1 MDIFNN
7 SVDGRRKN
15 TISHLRSEVTTLIGI
30 TRGDVIRVIETIS
43 HITKEIEEN
52 SLSDHGL
59 FIAQL
64 HTRLQTVEKSY
75 VKKS

>member
-1 MDIFNN
+1 MELFSNY
-7 SVDGRRKN
+7 
-15 TISHLRSEVTTLIGI
+15 SEVTTLIGI

-43 HITKEIEEN
+43 HITKEFEEN

-75 VKKS
+75 VKKKLITLERIRSELY